1 MRLQVSAPSQPAR
14 AALVNSQGGG
24 EDSTVTEDPFTL
36 RPVPPRPKLVVF
48 KYKAH
53 LKCWEEVGKGW
64 KGELNPRLHSLIVQ
78 LDGMLHIS
86 IEIISVFLVCL

>member
-1 MRLQVSAPSQPAR
+1 M
-14 AALVNSQGGG
+14 
-24 EDSTVTEDPFTL
+24 

-53 LKCWEEVGKGW
+53 LTCWEEVGKGW
-64 KGELNPRLHSLIVQ
+64 KGELNPSLNSLIVQ

-86 IEIISVFLVCL
+86 IEIIPVFLVCL